1 MIFGSRPGRGA
12 QSEFERAVRRS
23 LRASI
28 EGDPA
33 RAQTWLERA
42 VELDSSD
49 VDVYQALAR
58 LYRERGEIGRA
69 IRMHQNL
76 LLRTDLERVEQGR
89 AKLELARDFE
99 AGGFAERALATL
111 EELVAERPRDP
122 EAVEE
127 MAWALLGR
135 GDRER
140 AASLAARLRR
150 LDPER
155 ARPLS
160 ERLGSGGRPGRSGL
174 VSRFV
179 SRLGGREE
187 GP

>member
-1 MIFGSRPGRGA
+1 MIFGGKAGRGGRI
-12 QSEFERAVRRS
+12 EFDRALRRS

-58 LYRERGEIGRA
+58 LYRDRGEVGRA

-76 LLRTDLERVEQGR
+76 LLRDDLERGER
-89 AKLELARDFE
+89 ARVKLELARDYE
-99 AGGFAERALATL
+99 AGGFLERALATL
-111 EELVAERPRDP
+111 EELLEERPRDP
-122 EAVEE
+122 EVVEE
-127 MAWALLGR
+127 MALALLSR
-135 GDRER
+135 GDR
-140 AASLAARLRR
+140 ARSATLTAHLRR

-155 ARPLS
+155 T
-160 ERLGSGGRPGRSGL
+160 GL

-179 SRLGGREE
+179 ARFGAQEE
-187 GP
+187 GS